1 MWLPEDRDAALTW
14 QTESALRHVQCG
26 TSPWEFEDNPD
37 AWFADH
43 FICEGC
49 RRRQTYEKRLLD
61 APSADDHAGAVIALY
76 RTPREED

>member
-14 QTESALRHVQCG
+14 QTESALRHSLCG
-26 TSPWEFEDNPD
+26 TFPWEWEADENAWHPD
-37 AWFADH
+37 H
-43 FICEGC
+43 YICEGC
-49 RRRQTYEKRLLD
+49 RRRETYQKRLMD